1 METLWENPARK
12 LVHVLADPVSFR
24 FWDLGSLFLTGIL
37 WGTPLAPGGRGP
49 LQPRAGG
56 GAPNPPHTRTLP
68 GFRRRVS
75 LSAASRSAPL
85 GRGGVVT
92 TEPADDPRPQP

>member
-1 METLWENPARK
+1 METLRENPARK
-12 LVHVLADPVSFR
+12 PVSFR
-24 FWDLGSLFLTGIL
+24 FWDPGSLFLTGVL
-37 WGTPLAPGGRGP
+37 WGTPLAPGASLPGGGRGP
-49 LQPRAGG
+49 LQLRAGG
-56 GAPNPPHTRTLP
+56 GAPNPPHTRTLL